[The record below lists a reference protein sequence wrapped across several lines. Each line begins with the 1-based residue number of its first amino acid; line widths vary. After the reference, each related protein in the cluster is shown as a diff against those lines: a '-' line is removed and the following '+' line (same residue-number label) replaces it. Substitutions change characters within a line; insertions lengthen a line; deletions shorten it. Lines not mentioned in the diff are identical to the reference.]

1 MGVLIDNQYKRLEI
15 PLSRIEKT
23 AQAILD
29 ALDFPEGELS
39 ILIVDDAQIAQL
51 NEQYLNRPGP
61 TNVIAFPMQEGR
73 FSSLTPQ
80 LLGDVVISAETAEKE
95 GLSAG
100 IDPTDRFFEL
110 LIHGIL
116 HLFGYDHEV
125 DPKEALKMEGKSRE
139 LFRSISL
146 KTQAI

>member
-1 MGVLIDNQYKRLEI
+1 M
-15 PLSRIEKT
+15 SRIEKT

-51 NEQYLNRPGP
+51 NEQYLNRPSS

-116 HLFGYDHEV
+116 HLFGYDHE
-125 DPKEALKMEGKSRE
+125 DDSKETLKMEGKSRE

-146 KTQAI
+146 KGRAI

>member
-1 MGVLIDNQYKRLEI
+1 M
-15 PLSRIEKT
+15 SRIEKT

-116 HLFGYDHEV
+116 HLFGYDHE
-125 DPKEALKMEGKSRE
+125 DDSKETLKMEGKSRE

-146 KTQAI
+146 KGRAI